1 MTTAAILQPNYVPW
15 RGYFDMM
22 DDVDVFV
29 LLDDVQYT
37 DRDWRNRNRI
47 KARVGLRWI
56 TVPVHAAY
64 TRDRISEVRIANEEP
79 WRDGHLRQIADAYRD
94 APHLEPAR
102 SEFAAILARGH
113 ELLVDLDLDLLVW
126 AKERLGIA
134 TPILRSSDL
143 PSAGTKTAKLIDLLR
158 AVDATAYLSGPS
170 AEAYIDHAMFATAG
184 ISLAYKRYD
193 YTPYPQLWGPFEGG
207 VSVLDLLFNTGP
219 EASAHLKSLAPHRT
233 VVDAGSPAR

>member
-37 DRDWRNRNRI
+37 KNDWRNRNRI
-47 KARVGLRWI
+47 KTAHGLRWLS
-56 TVPVHAAY
+56 VPVRHERLGQA
-64 TRDRISEVRIANEEP
+64 ISDVRVGTVVGD
-79 WRDGHLRQIADAYRD
+79 WRGGHLRQIADAYRD

-113 ELLVDLDLDLLVW
+113 DLLVDLDLDLLVW

-143 PSAGTKTAKLIDLLR
+143 PSAGTKTAKLIDLLK
-158 AVDATAYLSGPS
+158 AVGATAYLSGPS
-170 AEAYIDHAMFATAG
+170 AEAYIDPAMFAAAG
-184 ISLAYKRYD
+184 ISLAYKRYE
-193 YTPYPQLWGPFEGG
+193 YPPYPQLWGPFEGG

-219 EASAHLKSLAPHRT
+219 EARAHLKSLAPHRP
-233 VVDAGSPAR
+233 VIDAGRPT

>member
-1 MTTAAILQPNYVPW
+1 MTIAAILQPNYVPW

-29 LLDDVQYT
+29 LFEDVQYT

-47 KARVGLRWI
+47 KTRTGLRWI
-56 TVPVHAAY
+56 TVPVHAAHG
-64 TRDRISEVRIANEEP
+64 RDRICEVRIANDEP
-79 WRDGHLRQIADAYRD
+79 WRDRHLHLIADAYRD

-126 AKERLGIA
+126 AKDRMGIA

-143 PSAGTKTAKLIDLLR
+143 PSAGTKTAKLIDLLK
-158 AVDATAYLSGPS
+158 AVGATAYLSGPS
-170 AEAYIDHAMFATAG
+170 AEAYIDPTMFAAAG
-184 ISLAYKRYD
+184 ISLVYKRYE
-193 YTPYPQLWGPFEGG
+193 YPPYPQLWGSFEGG

-219 EASAHLKSLAPHRT
+219 EARAHLKSLAPHRQA
-233 VVDAGSPAR
+233 VDAGRPA